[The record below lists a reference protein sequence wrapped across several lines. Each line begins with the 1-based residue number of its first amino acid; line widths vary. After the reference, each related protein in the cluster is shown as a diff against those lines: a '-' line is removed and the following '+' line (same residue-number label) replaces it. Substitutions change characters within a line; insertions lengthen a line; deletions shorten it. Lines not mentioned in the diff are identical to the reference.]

1 MLYGSGVLIDFVGY
15 PARASVWQLI
25 FMDILVGF
33 LQLLTL
39 TAAIARHEIRQPTN
53 HTRAQDYNAEE
64 RGVRRSIEGERSG
77 GEGGEDIE
85 MRSFLNE
92 AGADV
97 QQSNIHPLDRYY
109 SGNMVILDLNILDIK
124 RQIALEPERRIDP
137 ARVQAVFGTLLS
149 RRFHAPS
156 TS

>member
-1 MLYGSGVLIDFVGY
+1 VLYGSGVLIDFVGY
-15 PARASVWQLI
+15 PARTSAWQLI
-25 FMDILVGF
+25 FMDILIGF

-53 HTRAQDYNAEE
+53 LTRAQDYNAEE
-64 RGVRRSIEGERSG
+64 RGVRRSIEGGRNG
-77 GEGGEDIE
+77 GEAGEDIE
-85 MRSFLNE
+85 MHSFLNE

-124 RQIALEPERRIDP
+124 RQISLEPGRRIDP
-137 ARVQAVFGTLLS
+137 ARVQAVFGTLFS

-156 TS
+156 T

>member
-1 MLYGSGVLIDFVGY
+1 
-15 PARASVWQLI
+15 
-25 FMDILVGF
+25 MDILVGF

-39 TAAIARHEIRQPTN
+39 TAAIARHEIRQSTN
-53 HTRAQDYNAEE
+53 LTRAQDHNAEE
-64 RGVRRSIEGERSG
+64 RGVRRSTERGRNG

-85 MRSFLNE
+85 MHSFLNE

-97 QQSNIHPLDRYY
+97 QQSNIHPLDQYY

-124 RQIALEPERRIDP
+124 RQISLEPGRRIDP
-137 ARVQAVFGTLLS
+137 ARVQAVFGTLFS

-156 TS
+156 T

>member
-1 MLYGSGVLIDFVGY
+1 VVYGSGVLIDFVGY
-15 PARASVWQLI
+15 PARTSVWQLI
-25 FMDILVGF
+25 FMDILIGF

-39 TAAIARHEIRQPTN
+39 TAAIARHEIRQSTN
-53 HTRAQDYNAEE
+53 LTRAQDHNAEE
-64 RGVRRSIEGERSG
+64 RGLRRSMEGERNG

-85 MRSFLNE
+85 MHSFLNE
-92 AGADV
+92 AGVDV

-124 RQIALEPERRIDP
+124 RQISLEPGRRIDP
-137 ARVQAVFGTLLS
+137 ARVQAVFGTLFI

-156 TS
+156 T

>member
-1 MLYGSGVLIDFVGY
+1 VLIDFVGY

-25 FMDILVGF
+25 FTDILVGF

-39 TAAIARHEIRQPTN
+39 TAAIARHKIRQPTN
-53 HTRAQDYNAEE
+53 FTRAQDYNAEE
-64 RGVRRSIEGERSG
+64 RGVRRSMEGE
-77 GEGGEDIE
+77 EEIE
-85 MRSFLNE
+85 MHSILNE
-92 AGADV
+92 AEVDV
-97 QQSNIHPLDRYY
+97 QQSNVQQSNVHPLDRYY

-137 ARVQAVFGTLLS
+137 ARMQAVLGTLLS

>member
-1 MLYGSGVLIDFVGY
+1 VLIDFVGY
-15 PARASVWQLI
+15 PAKTSVWQLI

-53 HTRAQDYNAEE
+53 LTRAQDHNAEE
-64 RGVRRSIEGERSG
+64 RGVRRSMEGGRNG
-77 GEGGEDIE
+77 GQGGEDIE
-85 MRSFLNE
+85 MHSFLNE

-97 QQSNIHPLDRYY
+97 HQSNVHPLDRYY
-109 SGNMVILDLNILDIK
+109 SGDMVILDLNILDIK
-124 RQIALEPERRIDP
+124 RQISLQPGRRIDP
-137 ARVQAVFGTLLS
+137 ARVQAVFGTLFI

-156 TS
+156 T

>member
-1 MLYGSGVLIDFVGY
+1 VLIDFVGY

-25 FMDILVGF
+25 FTDILVGF

-39 TAAIARHEIRQPTN
+39 TAAIARHKIRQPTN
-53 HTRAQDYNAEE
+53 ITRAQDYNAEE
-64 RGVRRSIEGERSG
+64 RGVRRSMEGERSS
-77 GEGGEDIE
+77 GEGEEEIE
-85 MRSFLNE
+85 MHSILNE
-92 AGADV
+92 AEVDV

-137 ARVQAVFGTLLS
+137 ARMQAVLGTLLS

>member
-1 MLYGSGVLIDFVGY
+1 M
-15 PARASVWQLI
+15 
-25 FMDILVGF
+25 
-33 LQLLTL
+33 
-39 TAAIARHEIRQPTN
+39 
-53 HTRAQDYNAEE
+53 
-64 RGVRRSIEGERSG
+64 EGERSS
-77 GEGGEDIE
+77 GEGEEEIE
-85 MRSFLNE
+85 MHSILNE
-92 AGADV
+92 AEVDV

-137 ARVQAVFGTLLS
+137 TRMQAVLGTLLS

>member
-1 MLYGSGVLIDFVGY
+1 M
-15 PARASVWQLI
+15 
-25 FMDILVGF
+25 
-33 LQLLTL
+33 
-39 TAAIARHEIRQPTN
+39 
-53 HTRAQDYNAEE
+53 
-64 RGVRRSIEGERSG
+64 EGERSG

-137 ARVQAVFGTLLS
+137 ARMQAVFGTLLS

>member
-1 MLYGSGVLIDFVGY
+1 VLIDFVGY

-25 FMDILVGF
+25 FTDILVGF

-39 TAAIARHEIRQPTN
+39 TAAIARHKIRQPTN
-53 HTRAQDYNAEE
+53 ITRAQDYNAEE
-64 RGVRRSIEGERSG
+64 RGVRRSMEGERSS
-77 GEGGEDIE
+77 GEGEEEIE
-85 MRSFLNE
+85 MHSILNE
-92 AGADV
+92 AGVDV

-109 SGNMVILDLNILDIK
+109 SGNMVILDLNILDIR

-137 ARVQAVFGTLLS
+137 ARMQAVLGTLLS

-156 TS
+156 AS

>member
-1 MLYGSGVLIDFVGY
+1 
-15 PARASVWQLI
+15 
-25 FMDILVGF
+25 MDILVGF

-39 TAAIARHEIRQPTN
+39 TAAISRHEIRQPTN
-53 HTRAQDYNAEE
+53 LRRAQDYNAEE
-64 RGVRRSIEGERSG
+64 RGVRRSTEGEQSG
-77 GEGGEDIE
+77 GEGGEEIE
-85 MRSFLNE
+85 MHSFLNE

-137 ARVQAVFGTLLS
+137 ARVQAVLGTLLS

-156 TS
+156 TT

>member
-1 MLYGSGVLIDFVGY
+1 
-15 PARASVWQLI
+15 
-25 FMDILVGF
+25 MDILVGF

-53 HTRAQDYNAEE
+53 LTRAQDHNAEE
-64 RGVRRSIEGERSG
+64 RGVRRSMEGEQNG
-77 GEGGEDIE
+77 GQGGEDIE
-85 MRSFLNE
+85 MHSFLNE

-109 SGNMVILDLNILDIK
+109 SGDMVILDLNILDIK
-124 RQIALEPERRIDP
+124 RQISLQPGRRIDP
-137 ARVQAVFGTLLS
+137 ARVQAVFGTLFI

-156 TS
+156 T

>member
-1 MLYGSGVLIDFVGY
+1 MEG
-15 PARASVWQLI
+15 AR
-25 FMDILVGF
+25 
-33 LQLLTL
+33 
-39 TAAIARHEIRQPTN
+39 N
-53 HTRAQDYNAEE
+53 
-64 RGVRRSIEGERSG
+64 G

-85 MRSFLNE
+85 MHSFLNE
-92 AGADV
+92 AEADV

-124 RQIALEPERRIDP
+124 RQIAQEPRRRIDP
-137 ARVQAVFGTLLS
+137 ARMQAVFGTLLS

>member
-1 MLYGSGVLIDFVGY
+1 VLIDFVGY

-25 FMDILVGF
+25 FTDILVGF

-39 TAAIARHEIRQPTN
+39 TAAIARHKIRQPAN
-53 HTRAQDYNAEE
+53 ITRAQDYNAEE
-64 RGVRRSIEGERSG
+64 RGVRRSMEGERSS
-77 GEGGEDIE
+77 GEGEEEIE
-85 MRSFLNE
+85 MHSILNE
-92 AGADV
+92 AEVDV

-137 ARVQAVFGTLLS
+137 ARMQAVLGTLLS